1 MKSES
6 AKLGKNLKR
15 IRTEKGITQGDIVR
29 ALGFSR
35 SFVSNIENGKTN
47 PTLATIAK
55 LAKAVSVSVNEL
67 LK

>member
-6 AKLGKNLKR
+6 MNLGRNLKR
-15 IRTEKGITQGDIVR
+15 IRIEKKMTQGDIVR

-35 SFVSNIENGKTN
+35 SFVSNIESGKTN
-47 PTLATIAK
+47 PTLDTITK
-55 LAKAVSVSVNEL
+55 LAKAIKVSPDEL

>member
-6 AKLGKNLKR
+6 AKLGRNLKR
-15 IRTEKGITQGDIVR
+15 IRMEKGITQGDIVR
-29 ALGFSR
+29 MLGFSR

-47 PTLATIAK
+47 PTLSTISK
-55 LAKAVSVSVNEL
+55 LASALGVSSNEL